1 MDTFQYCT
9 FCYLLELVLMFV
21 LNTDVDVD
29 VGAGTGTGAVIGS
42 MMLCISIAAQ
52 FNKF

>member
-1 MDTFQYCT
+1 
-9 FCYLLELVLMFV
+9 MFV

-29 VGAGTGTGAVIGS
+29 VGAVIGS